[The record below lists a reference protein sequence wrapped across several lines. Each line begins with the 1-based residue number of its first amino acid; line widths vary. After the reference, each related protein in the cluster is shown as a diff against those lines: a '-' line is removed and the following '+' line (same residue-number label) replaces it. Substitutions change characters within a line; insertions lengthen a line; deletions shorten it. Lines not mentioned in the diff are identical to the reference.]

1 MLLHCHHG
9 APNALE
15 TCASYLVLGVHF
27 SRTRMSH
34 STPVSHPHFP
44 GPLVPRT
51 RGVNTVLPG
60 PRVIYSPG
68 SGAFTKTETFVA
80 DLPFLTLRTRP
91 SFYLYPG
98 VPGQRRLVGLPRM
111 RRDRLSTYTTNRNES
126 KNVAQSL
133 SVTLSPGATHAL
145 GLKPPALL
153 VLDLITDRA
162 ELPYLNA
169 VVKEL
174 ARWYTPAPV
183 GTTSALLRRFAT
195 HSLLT

>member
-153 VLDLITDRA
+153 VLDLFSHSFHLLCAIPVQASRA
-162 ELPYLNA
+162 RNLTACPLPSCLH
-169 VVKEL
+169 L
-174 ARWYTPAPV
+174 HPAN
-183 GTTSALLRRFAT
+183 
-195 HSLLT
+195 